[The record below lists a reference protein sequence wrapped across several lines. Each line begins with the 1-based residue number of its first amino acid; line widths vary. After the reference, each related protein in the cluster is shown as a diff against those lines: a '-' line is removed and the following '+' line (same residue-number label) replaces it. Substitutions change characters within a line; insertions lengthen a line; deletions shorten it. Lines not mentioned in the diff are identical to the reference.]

1 MNFYETLCGF
11 GAPSHMTKTLV
22 MQISRKQYKC
32 VGSRQIYSTTRNCID
47 LYEYFRIYYKF
58 KDMLYPQKDVK
69 IQYDL
74 VQRQINI
81 ILADI
86 WLNNPT
92 GNSELTGKR
101 NLRFRNWMILKG
113 MHILPYLKM
122 VKIGGNYDGK
132 FPCSFQRYANAAYIC
147 T

>member
-1 MNFYETLCGF
+1 MCRIKTNIFDKLLFLLIHMNIFKYIISFKISCILRKM
-11 GAPSHMTKTLV
+11 SRSSMTW
-22 MQISRKQYKC
+22 SRGK
-32 VGSRQIYSTTRNCID
+32 
-47 LYEYFRIYYKF
+47 
-58 KDMLYPQKDVK
+58 K
-69 IQYDL
+69 I
-74 VQRQINI
+74 I

-132 FPCSFQRYANAAYIC
+132 FPCSF
-147 T
+147 